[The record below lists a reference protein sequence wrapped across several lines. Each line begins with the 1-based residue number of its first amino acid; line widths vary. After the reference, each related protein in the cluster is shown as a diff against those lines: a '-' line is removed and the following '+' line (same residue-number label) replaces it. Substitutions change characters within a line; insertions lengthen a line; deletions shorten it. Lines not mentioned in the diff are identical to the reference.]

1 MEHSSNPLQDNCLL
15 CDNVSLTSILDLKD
29 YFLSGESFK
38 IYKCENCGL
47 LITRPSPDLSRLSE
61 YYASAKYI
69 SHSDK
74 QTDIFS
80 KVYHQVR
87 KYTHRRK
94 YKLIRS
100 YSQGENIL
108 DIGCA
113 TGEFIKYCADM
124 GMSSFGI
131 EPNEKARKYAISEY
145 NVKVGDESELTTLET
160 SSFDII
166 TMWHVLEH
174 VPDLNQRMA
183 DIFRLL
189 RNDGTAF
196 IALPNHASFDAGY
209 YKEYWA
215 AWDVPR
221 HLYHF
226 DRNSFRLL
234 AEKHGFSIVSIR
246 PMRFDAYY
254 VSLLSEKYKRGK
266 SSFLNALI
274 NGFTSNFKAGMG
286 TKEYSSLIYIIKKT

>member
-1 MEHSSNPLQDNCLL
+1 VEHSSNSLQKNCLL
-15 CDNVSLTSILDLKD
+15 CDSESLTFILDLKD
-29 YFLSGESFK
+29 YFLSGENFK
-38 IYKCENCGL
+38 IYKCEKCGL
-47 LITRPSPDLSRLSE
+47 LITRPLPDLSRLSD

-74 QTDIFS
+74 QTDIFG

-94 YKLIRS
+94 YRLIKS
-100 YSQGENIL
+100 FSSGKDIL

-113 TGEFIKYCADM
+113 TGEFIKYCADK
-124 GMSSFGI
+124 GMITLGI
-131 EPNEKARKYAISEY
+131 EPNEKARKFAINEY
-145 NVKVGDESELTTLET
+145 GLRVGEESELAIHKTA
-160 SSFDII
+160 SFDVI

-174 VPDLNQRMA
+174 VPDINQRMA

-196 IALPNHASFDAGY
+196 IALPNHASYDAAY

-226 DRNSFRLL
+226 DRQSFRKL
-234 AEKHGFSIVSIR
+234 AEKHGFELISIL

-266 SSFLNALI
+266 SSFLNAVI
-274 NGFTSNFKAGMG
+274 NGFTSNYKAWSGN
-286 TKEYSSLIYIIKKT
+286 KEYSSLIYVIKKK